1 MDLTCTIITPELFPC
16 LWNWHFKEARN
27 NLVFWFF
34 FGLYFVFVV
43 VCVFCWGCGGRGGG
57 AVQLFILLHYELL
70 LLSPLKFYKF
80 APFCIHAFRDS
91 IWPGRTCHS
100 LKELPLT
107 SFERHRLLKICEC
120 FALIKISV
128 LYNLLCVKLITFI
141 SGRENCKR

>member
-16 LWNWHFKEARN
+16 LWNWYFKEARN
-27 NLVFWFF
+27 NLVFGGVFW
-34 FGLYFVFVV
+34 FVFCFCC
-43 VCVFCWGCGGRGGG
+43 CVFFLLGVGGGGGGG
-57 AVQLFILLHYELL
+57 AVQLFILLHFELL

-107 SFERHRLLKICEC
+107 SFERGVFVE
-120 FALIKISV
+120 
-128 LYNLLCVKLITFI
+128 NLCMFCT
-141 SGRENCKR
+141 N

>member
-1 MDLTCTIITPELFPC
+1 MC
-16 LWNWHFKEARN
+16 
-27 NLVFWFF
+27 VVVVVVVFF
-34 FGLYFVFVV
+34 FL
-43 VCVFCWGCGGRGGG
+43 GGG

-107 SFERHRLLKICEC
+107 SFEKGVFVE
-120 FALIKISV
+120 
-128 LYNLLCVKLITFI
+128 NLCMFCT
-141 SGRENCKR
+141 N